1 MTDAWIG
8 ERDRDRKI
16 VARWLLVCCAMVALM
31 VVIGGVTRLTRSG
44 LSIVEWQPVIGVL
57 PPLNEAEWQAMFDKY
72 RQTPEYQQ
80 VNKGMSLEAFKGIF
94 WWEYLHRLLG
104 RLVGLVYLIPFLW
117 FIVRRQVDGA
127 LAWKLAGVFVLGGM
141 QGVAGWLM
149 VQSGLIDDPKVH
161 PARLA
166 IHLGLAFIIF
176 AAMLW
181 IALGLRA
188 RHAIGG
194 LTSGERRLAS
204 HANWTVL
211 LVFLMVLL
219 GALVA
224 GLRAGSAYNTFPL
237 MNGHVIP
244 PEILS
249 LEPWTRNF
257 IYNMAMVQFNHRLL
271 AYVLII
277 AIGWLWLRVR
287 KSHNLDRARAWVN
300 LLLLALIGQFAL
312 GVITVLTGVPVALG
326 VLHQAGALVVFAA
339 AIVAAHALRQHD

>member
-16 VARWLLVCCAMVALM
+16 VARWLLVCCALVALM

-44 LSIVEWQPVIGVL
+44 LSIVEWQPIAGIL
-57 PPLNEAEWQAMFDKY
+57 PPLNQAEWQVLFDKY
-72 RQTPEYQQ
+72 RQSPEYQQ
-80 VNKGMSLEAFKGIF
+80 VNKGMTLEAFKGIF

-117 FIVRRQVDGA
+117 FVARRHIDGV

-149 VQSGLIDDPKVH
+149 VHSGLIDDPKVH

-181 IALGLRA
+181 IALGLRV
-188 RHAIGG
+188 RHSIGG
-194 LTSGERRLAS
+194 LTSGERRLAT
-204 HANWTVL
+204 HANWTAA
-211 LVFLMVLL
+211 LVFVMVLL

-224 GLRAGSAYNTFPL
+224 GLRAGAAYNTFPL
-237 MNGHVIP
+237 MNGHLIP

-257 IYNMAMVQFNHRLL
+257 IYNMATVQFNHRLV
-271 AYVLII
+271 AYLLLIMV
-277 AIGWLWLRVR
+277 GWLWWRVR
-287 KSHNLDRARAWVN
+287 RAHSADRARSWAN
-300 LLLLALIGQFAL
+300 LLLLAMIGQFLL
-312 GVITVLTGVPVALG
+312 GVATVLTGVPVALG
-326 VLHQAGALVVFAA
+326 VLHQLGALVLFAT
-339 AIVAAHALRQHD
+339 AIVTAHSLRHA